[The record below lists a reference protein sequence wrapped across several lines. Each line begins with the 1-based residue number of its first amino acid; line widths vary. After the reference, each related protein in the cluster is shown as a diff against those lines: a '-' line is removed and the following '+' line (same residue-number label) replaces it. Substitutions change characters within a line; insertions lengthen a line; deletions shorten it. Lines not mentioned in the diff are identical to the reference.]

1 MAENN
6 VQLGQLT
13 PAIDRL
19 KAASDNVGSEL
30 TDLLFNVTDEMIR
43 EFSALRERIALAE
56 SGGGT
61 GLPPSSPPP
70 SFPPQSQS
78 IPVPEPRQMPPV
90 QQMAPVEQLAPV
102 QQFAPNMAF
111 NQNPLSANSPGT
123 AATQDGLQPILEAVV
138 AEEPDA
144 MERLTDYARANIVE
158 KAYAHAQAEWSE
170 RIRPTY
176 LETLD
181 AFLRQTRTAADGVP
195 PGLSDTAAMLRK
207 TATDISDARKG
218 IEEIEITSDASVDA
232 ALGTDWWRTVQGK
245 GAYADAI
252 ADSIQTRMMSIAE
265 KASSPADAIRT
276 SIKLQEKLRDQL
288 IGRQKDLESQFNEQR
303 KQLASLSGV
312 TSAIPI
318 DLASFI
324 GLFPLVIGLVLGFMM
339 MRVAQARQAGA
350 QAAADLAGATSEDL
364 ETRRWLVRRLLG
376 GGTVTTAL
384 VAVSLAVGIIAWIGL
399 AVLQV
404 RDASIET
411 PLPPW
416 FSGLLAVL
424 AVLLA
429 AIRDIAAIRKLGLQA
444 SR

>member
-1 MAENN
+1 
-6 VQLGQLT
+6 
-13 PAIDRL
+13 
-19 KAASDNVGSEL
+19 
-30 TDLLFNVTDEMIR
+30 
-43 EFSALRERIALAE
+43 
-56 SGGGT
+56 
-61 GLPPSSPPP
+61 
-70 SFPPQSQS
+70 
-78 IPVPEPRQMPPV
+78 
-90 QQMAPVEQLAPV
+90 
-102 QQFAPNMAF
+102 
-111 NQNPLSANSPGT
+111 
-123 AATQDGLQPILEAVV
+123 
-138 AEEPDA
+138 
-144 MERLTDYARANIVE
+144 
-158 KAYAHAQAEWSE
+158 
-170 RIRPTY
+170 
-176 LETLD
+176 
-181 AFLRQTRTAADGVP
+181 
-195 PGLSDTAAMLRK
+195 MLRK

-416 FSGLLAVL
+416 YSGLLAVL

-429 AIRDIAAIRKLGLQA
+429 AIRDIAAIRKLSLQA